1 MAQLPKKLLE
11 IPGVPQAE
19 RIYADLRRRKR
30 GDFPQRWQ
38 PIFARH
44 QEF

>member
-1 MAQLPKKLLE
+1 MAQLPKKLLDR
-11 IPGVPQAE
+11 VCLKRE

-30 GDFPQRWQ
+30 GDFTQRWQ

-44 QEF
+44 QKF